1 MNVSFFPIW
10 GAIQQKRGDVGMK
23 YKIRLGWME
32 QITPTAFAP
41 AWMLEHEVKAAAEP
55 KEIVVEVKAK
65 NSVEAVKKAAEIA
78 NVDLEDVARIV
89 VNGRVIKEVG
99 DTP

>member
-1 MNVSFFPIW
+1 MEDYL
-10 GAIQQKRGDVGMK
+10 QK

-41 AWMLEHEVKAAAEP
+41 AWMEHEAAEP

-78 NVDLEDVARIV
+78 GVALEDVDYIS